1 TARSEPVTRGTRRF
15 SPSSSSSVVEGLVGS
30 MLVLDRRGWGR
41 VVIPPDLVE
50 SLSVG
55 GCTATYQRDK
65 GRADDGPS
73 HPAQTTPRPAL
84 RAQPVPG
91 NPARRTSPTRGHGV
105 GHPPQL
111 PHPAADSRLRFPGRR
126 GPEVPGRAR
135 VPVDPLRLRPRVH
148 PDPHPADR
156 PAGGFRPGHP
166 AYPGD
171 RPGRRGGEPALLAG
185 EDLAEAQGG
194 HLPPAGYD
202 RGPDARGVQGP
213 GAGHQAGSRAPTG
226 GAGRVGPPFPD
237 ELAPHETGAQHQAV
251 MLNVLVNVL
260 FGAAVSHDELRDKYL
275 PAIENV
281 IAYILA
287 DTV

>member
-1 TARSEPVTRGTRRF
+1 RATGPTAPRNDRLLVASVRALRLDRSLFLSSRIKVVVVWPIDSDTARSEPVTRGTRRF

-55 GCTATYQRDK
+55 GCTGTDQRDK
-65 GRADDGPS
+65 GRADDGHS

-84 RAQPVPG
+84 GAQPVPG
-91 NPARRTSPTRGHGV
+91 NPARRTSPTRGDGV

-148 PDPHPADR
+148 P
-156 PAGGFRPGHP
+156 
-166 AYPGD
+166 
-171 RPGRRGGEPALLAG
+171 
-185 EDLAEAQGG
+185 
-194 HLPPAGYD
+194 
-202 RGPDARGVQGP
+202 
-213 GAGHQAGSRAPTG
+213 
-226 GAGRVGPPFPD
+226 
-237 ELAPHETGAQHQAV
+237 
-251 MLNVLVNVL
+251 
-260 FGAAVSHDELRDKYL
+260 
-275 PAIENV
+275 
-281 IAYILA
+281 
-287 DTV
+287 

>member
-1 TARSEPVTRGTRRF
+1 
-15 SPSSSSSVVEGLVGS
+15 
-30 MLVLDRRGWGR
+30 
-41 VVIPPDLVE
+41 
-50 SLSVG
+50 
-55 GCTATYQRDK
+55 
-65 GRADDGPS
+65 
-73 HPAQTTPRPAL
+73 
-84 RAQPVPG
+84 
-91 NPARRTSPTRGHGV
+91 
-105 GHPPQL
+105 
-111 PHPAADSRLRFPGRR
+111 
-126 GPEVPGRAR
+126 
-135 VPVDPLRLRPRVH
+135 
-148 PDPHPADR
+148 
-156 PAGGFRPGHP
+156 
-166 AYPGD
+166 
-171 RPGRRGGEPALLAG
+171 PALLAG

-287 DTV
+287 DTVANPFRIPVLRLPSLTWGHARLKRDRRVFEELVDRVIRTREEGAGFWPL